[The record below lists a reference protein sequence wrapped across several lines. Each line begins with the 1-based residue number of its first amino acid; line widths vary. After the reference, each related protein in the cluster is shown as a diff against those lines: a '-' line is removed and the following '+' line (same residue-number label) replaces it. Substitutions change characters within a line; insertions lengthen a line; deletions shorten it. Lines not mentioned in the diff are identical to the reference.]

1 MKTYFVFVCFVFAVI
16 GVVWGQP
23 ILLYKTGGADGKYVL
38 SRNYGDDKTNVYE
51 VIISDS
57 FAVRRAA
64 SYRVMFTNSF
74 AIQRKVSSYQII
86 LTNALVLRTKSTMVS
101 SPSATTNFEQYKF
114 STDVWTISVPTNTQV
129 LFNDSMTDL
138 GHVQLGEGSSTNMV
152 EYDGEEAI
160 KKLKE
165 MGLKPPDDMDWEKAT
180 NK

>member
-1 MKTYFVFVCFVFAVI
+1 MKTYFAFACFIFMVI

-23 ILLYKTGGADGKYVL
+23 ILLYQTGNGDGKFVL
-38 SRNYGDDKTNVYE
+38 SRNYGDAKVGVSE

-64 SYRVMFTNSF
+64 SYQIMLTNSF
-74 AIQRKVSSYQII
+74 AVPRKASSYQIL
-86 LTNALVLRTKSTMVS
+86 LTNALILRTKSTVVS
-101 SPSATTNFEQYKF
+101 LPSVTTNFEQYKF
-114 STDVWTISVPTNTQV
+114 STDVWVMNFPSNTQV
-129 LFNDSMTDL
+129 LFNNSMTDL
-138 GHVQLGEGSSTNMV
+138 EHVQLVEGSNTNV
-152 EYDGEEAI
+152 AEYEGEAAI